1 MEFGRELK
9 RLAGK
14 YEFTNVQL
22 NDIPRDRSICGL
34 CAEQIKCKLLSA
46 NFTFQE
52 AVDAAIAQE
61 IAQED
66 VRHFGG
72 NPYGESSS
80 SGVNQV
86 KRDNVWS
93 RGRSVGRCHQRK
105 RCFRCVLANHTPDKC
120 KFKNFECLAA
130 I

>member
-1 MEFGRELK
+1 
-9 RLAGK
+9 
-14 YEFTNVQL
+14 VQL
-22 NDIPRDRSICGL
+22 NDIPRD
-34 CAEQIKCKLLSA
+34 Q
-46 NFTFQE
+46 

-66 VRHFGG
+66 VQHFGG
-72 NPYGESSS
+72 NPLGESSS

-105 RCFRCVLANHTPDKC
+105 RCFRCGLANHT
-120 KFKNFECLAA
+120 
-130 I
+130 